1 MPLKQVSNQLVTIS
15 VILSAPGTAAA
26 TSTSTT
32 PTSSTTAAT
41 TTSALAVSKTFF
53 QSYFSVRVLCQKFSI
68 RSRRRRR
75 PSPPPSSLRVNTK
88 LRHQFFLSLSI
99 PHQLLSQTLS
109 PSYRR
114 FPSKTNAGSFWFQ
127 PKQRLELFRIFLSSE
142 CHFFI
147 LLSIYFA
154 AICSCVLQLM
164 L

>member
-26 TSTSTT
+26 TSTLTT
-32 PTSSTTAAT
+32 PTSSTTATT

-53 QSYFSVRVLCQKFSI
+53 QTYFSVRVVCQKFCI
-68 RSRRRRR
+68 RSRRRR

-88 LRHQFFLSLSI
+88 LRHQFFLSLS
-99 PHQLLSQTLS
+99 QSLTSFFLKLSL
-109 PSYRR
+109 SYRR

-127 PKQRLELFRIFLSSE
+127 PKLRLELFRIFLSSE

-147 LLSIYFA
+147 FLF
-154 AICSCVLQLM
+154 C
-164 L
+164 

>member
-1 MPLKQVSNQLVTIS
+1 MLLKQVSNQLVTIS

-68 RSRRRRR
+68 RSRRRR

-127 PKQRLELFRIFLSSE
+127 PKLRLELFRIFLSSE